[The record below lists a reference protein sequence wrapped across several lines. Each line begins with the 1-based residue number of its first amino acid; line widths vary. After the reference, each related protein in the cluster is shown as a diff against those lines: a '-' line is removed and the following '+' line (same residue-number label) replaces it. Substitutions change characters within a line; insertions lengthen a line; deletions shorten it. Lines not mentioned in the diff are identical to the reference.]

1 MYLLDFFRLVPKSRK
16 VKINRKKGIILS
28 NPDGIKRYIFYIS
41 NIMFIFGLILVV
53 YIYLPVTKAVIDY
66 KRYDEKLNATEAGQ
80 KTSIIKDIDNKD
92 KNVFLLSVPKILA
105 QANIVTNVSPSD
117 RKTFNKILENGSVA
131 MATGSDSPGSGNGGS
146 IYMFS
151 HSTLQDIFGARKNAV
166 FYLLGELKEGD
177 QIYIY
182 FEGNKYV
189 YEVYKSEVV
198 AGNETKYL
206 DYREED
212 SEVLILQT
220 CWPLGTNWKRLLVFA
235 KRVDELN

>member
-28 NPDGIKRYIFYIS
+28 NPGGIKRYIFYIS
-41 NIMFIFGLILVV
+41 NVMFIFGFILVV
-53 YIYLPVTKAVIDY
+53 YIYLPVTKAMIDY
-66 KRYDEKLNATEAGQ
+66 KRYDEKLNTTDADQ
-80 KTSIIKDIDNKD
+80 KTSIIKDIDKKD
-92 KNVFLLSVPKILA
+92 KNIFLVSVPKILA
-105 QANIVTNVSPSD
+105 EAIIVPNVSPSD
-117 RKTFNKILENGSVA
+117 RKTFNKILGNGSVA
-131 MATGSDSPGSGNGGS
+131 MVTGSDNPGSGNNS
-146 IYMFS
+146 LIYMFS

-166 FYLLGELKEGD
+166 FYLLGELKDGD

-206 DYREED
+206 DYKEED
-212 SEVLILQT
+212 AEVLILQT
-220 CWPLGTNWKRLLVFA
+220 CWPPGTNWKRLLVFA
-235 KRVDELN
+235 KRVDALI